1 MRVLLC
7 FLIVSMSIGCY
18 EASAQRDTLTVR
30 GTVLDSLT
38 HLPLPM
44 VTVVNQSAHTVSTT
58 DDFGKFQIMCSAGDS
73 LHFTLLGYASKKK
86 IIWSGNTSMT
96 LFLREAPYTLNTVT
110 VYGKFKPQGLDQ
122 WNKAATVKQSIF
134 KNPAGPGSGAM
145 VETFGPGI
153 VIGGLLSKLT
163 KSEKEKKKLKKER
176 ENNISTATYREVIT
190 AQETKDY
197 FMTTFSIT
205 EDEYNKFIERFNMAH
220 PEAAQIPNKE
230 DIMSLLVIFYAERKT
245 DR

>member
-1 MRVLLC
+1 
-7 FLIVSMSIGCY
+7 MSICCY
-18 EASAQRDTLTVR
+18 QAFAQTDTLTVR

-38 HLPLPM
+38 HLPLSL
-44 VTVVNQSAHTVSTT
+44 VTVVNQSAHTVSNT
-58 DDFGKFQIMCSAGDS
+58 DDFGRFQILCSVGDS

-86 IIWSGNTSMT
+86 IIWRGSSSIT
-96 LFLREAPYTLNTVT
+96 LFLREAPYTLNSVT
-110 VYGKFKPQGLDQ
+110 VYGKFKPQGAEQ
-122 WNKAATVKQSIF
+122 WNKAATVKQSMF
-134 KNPAGPGSGAM
+134 KNPAGPASGAM

-176 ENNISTATYREVIT
+176 ENNVSTATYREMIT
-190 AQETKDY
+190 SQETKDY

-205 EDEYNKFIERFNMAH
+205 EDEYNKFIERFNIAH
-220 PEAAQIPNKE
+220 PEAAQITNKD
-230 DIMSLLVIFYAERKT
+230 DIMNLLVMFYAERKA

>member
-1 MRVLLC
+1 MRRVVC
-7 FLIVSMSIGCY
+7 FVVATLSIWY
-18 EASAQRDTLTVR
+18 QASAQRDTLTVR

-38 HLPLPM
+38 YLPLPS
-44 VTVVNQSAHTVSTT
+44 VTVVNQTARTISTT
-58 DDFGKFQIMCSAGDS
+58 DESGSFRILCSLGDS

-86 IIWSGNTSMT
+86 IVWHGNTSVT
-96 LFLREAPYTLNTVT
+96 IFLKEAPYTLNAVT
-110 VYGKFKPQGLDQ
+110 VYGRFQPQGAEQ
-122 WNKAATVKQSIF
+122 WNKAMPKRSMF
-134 KNPAGPGSGAM
+134 KNPAGPSSGAL

-163 KSEKEKKKLKKER
+163 KSEKEKKKVKKER
-176 ENNISTATYREVIT
+176 ENNTATATYREVIT

-205 EDEYNKFIERFNMAH
+205 EDEYNKFIERFNIAH
-220 PEAAQIPNKE
+220 PEAQHVTNKE
-230 DIMSLLVIFYAERKT
+230 DIMSLLVIFYAEKKN

>member
-1 MRVLLC
+1 MRGVVCFVAAVLG
-7 FLIVSMSIGCY
+7 MWY
-18 EASAQRDTLTVR
+18 QASAQRDTLTVR

-38 HLPLPM
+38 YLPLSS
-44 VTVVNQSAHTVSTT
+44 VTVVNQTARTISTT
-58 DDFGKFQIMCSAGDS
+58 DESGKFQILCSLGDS

-86 IIWSGNTSMT
+86 IVWRENASMRI
-96 LFLREAPYTLNTVT
+96 FLQEAPYTLNGIT
-110 VYGKFKPQGLDQ
+110 VYGKFQPQGAEQ
-122 WNKAATVKQSIF
+122 WAKATPKPSMF
-134 KNPAGPGSGAM
+134 RNPAGPSSGAL

-176 ENNISTATYREVIT
+176 ENNTATATYREVIT
-190 AQETKDY
+190 APETKDY

-205 EDEYNKFIERFNMAH
+205 EDEYNKFIERFNIAH
-220 PEAAQIPNKE
+220 PEAARITNKD
-230 DIMSLLVIFYAERKT
+230 DIMSLLVIFYAERKN